1 MDYLRTPNPG
11 SNNTTDY
18 HSRNTRRDNIPNLG
32 NSSRYLEPCFVVYAF
47 SMLSD
52 PILEQHLAAA
62 TSRAYYLGAIL
73 RLAVGF
79 FVGDLIWP

>member
-32 NSSRYLEPCFVVYAF
+32 NTRLYPK
-47 SMLSD
+47 
-52 PILEQHLAAA
+52 
-62 TSRAYYLGAIL
+62 AYFL
-73 RLAVGF
+73 
-79 FVGDLIWP
+79 D